1 MDISDP
7 DNERP
12 RELTS
17 AEFHILLALSDRERH
32 GYGIM
37 QEVAGL
43 TEGRMRL
50 GAGTLY
56 RSIKKMLV
64 DGLIEE
70 SGKRPDSD
78 LDDERRRYYRMTK
91 QGRRVAR
98 LELARIQS
106 LVQAAQSKKL
116 VPLARLLRPEVR

>member
-1 MDISDP
+1 MDISESDS
-7 DNERP
+7 NEP
-12 RELTS
+12 RELTP
-17 AEFHILLALSDRERH
+17 AAFHILLALSDRERH

-37 QEVAGL
+37 REVAGL
-43 TEGRMRL
+43 TDGRMRL

-56 RSIKKMLV
+56 RSIKKMLI

-70 SGKRPDSD
+70 SDKRPDPE

-98 LELARIQS
+98 LELARMQS

-116 VPLARLLRPEVR
+116 VPLTRLLAPEVK